1 MSMYSM
7 KTNND
12 TFDFFSFISQI
23 IELLVLISTLKILN
37 FFSINKIYGY
47 DHMLFILSHNQV

>member
-1 MSMYSM
+1 MYSM